1 MANQFVPNI
10 CGGGLKLSLQ
20 RKKGEKIEMLSNVIE
35 WIYKVTLVGCVPFH
49 STRALCLGLKPGGF
63 LLHE

>member
-1 MANQFVPNI
+1 MTRWER
-10 CGGGLKLSLQ
+10 SLNFLCSA
-20 RKKGEKIEMLSNVIE
+20 KKGEKIEMLSKVIE

-49 STRALCLGLKPGGF
+49 STGALCLGLKPGGS